1 MNLRT
6 LRVIEYN
13 KIVEMLTTFASSP
26 MAKRKCQRIKPR
38 KDLAMIEALQ
48 QETRDALRR
57 LNTQGNLSFAGLKDI
72 GASLKRLEVEGILT
86 TAELLDVA
94 SMLDLAATAKRYGEN
109 EGTSMTDTRRRSQEQ
124 IEEEKASNK
133 MLGLSMNPDGT
144 TCPDSLRTR
153 FLELMP
159 LEHLSREIHRCI
171 ISENEFA
178 DDASSGLK
186 AVRRMPCLLIP
197 LILCIHKI

>member
-38 KDLAMIEALQ
+38 KDLAMIETLQ

-94 SMLDLAATAKRYGEN
+94 SIQSDNQSLKNFDSRVKEFHSRFSFIN
-109 EGTSMTDTRRRSQEQ
+109 ESCRPPVHT
-124 IEEEKASNK
+124 
-133 MLGLSMNPDGT
+133 
-144 TCPDSLRTR
+144 
-153 FLELMP
+153 
-159 LEHLSREIHRCI
+159 
-171 ISENEFA
+171 
-178 DDASSGLK
+178 
-186 AVRRMPCLLIP
+186 
-197 LILCIHKI
+197 

>member
-38 KDLAMIEALQ
+38 KDLAMIETLQ

-94 SMLDLAATAKRYGEN
+94 SMLDLAATAKRYGEK
-109 EGTSMTDTRRRSQEQ
+109 R
-124 IEEEKASNK
+124 A
-133 MLGLSMNPDGT
+133 P
-144 TCPDSLRTR
+144 
-153 FLELMP
+153 
-159 LEHLSREIHRCI
+159 
-171 ISENEFA
+171 A
-178 DDASSGLK
+178 
-186 AVRRMPCLLIP
+186 
-197 LILCIHKI
+197 